1 MLSKRYG
8 DSFFNIEVPAATCD
22 CFLPYKGVSYRGRQ
36 AGGPIRPG
44 GDAAQPG
51 GQGGPAQEAEAA
63 EGLAVA
69 RARPDDDH
77 LVALAQE
84 ELVGIVGI

>member
-1 MLSKRYG
+1 MILAIWRHFDITYHSHNNCMMR
-8 DSFFNIEVPAATCD
+8 
-22 CFLPYKGVSYRGRQ
+22 FLPQVGVGYRGRQ
-36 AGGPIRPG
+36 AGGRIRSG

-51 GQGGPAQEAEAA
+51 GKGGKTREAEAA

-84 ELVGIVGI
+84 ELVGIV